1 MVRTQ
6 RLELIINQSPSQEP
20 LILVNGCVCV
30 SVYLSGALPTGT
42 SAEAQ
47 HRRRRDSTRFQDQT
61 KEKETEVRHVNAERE
76 DACSANQNPCAR
88 FPTRPMATRLPPTEQ
103 A

>member
-30 SVYLSGALPTGT
+30 SVYLPAAFPAGT

-61 KEKETEVRHVNAERE
+61 KEKRDGGSACECRTGRCVLSKSEPVRPLP
-76 DACSANQNPCAR
+76 DKANGH
-88 FPTRPMATRLPPTEQ
+88 
-103 A
+103 